1 MRETTDGHL
10 CQWHY
15 YQLLGSAVF
24 ERHLYAV
31 LSQLDNPRDKQSGAV
46 VEEIILFPGSKARE
60 YWVTV

>member
-1 MRETTDGHL
+1 VPVA
-10 CQWHY
+10 
-15 YQLLGSAVF
+15 LLSTAIGSAVF